1 MLIYLQLL
9 DTERERTLFT
19 ALYEK
24 YRHFLWYLANQIL
37 QDESLAEDAVHEAY
51 LTVIRYLDQIEGPDC
66 VRTRNFLET
75 IVRSRAL
82 DLLRRRKHVREEE
95 PLEDVQIGSGRDG
108 LDVMLRKENEEALIR
123 AIDQLSEENR
133 QIVICKYLFEMSSA
147 EIGDIMNLQEKTV
160 NVRLF
165 RARKQLQELLKQEVW
180 R

>member
-1 MLIYLQLL
+1 MY
-9 DTERERTLFT
+9 
-19 ALYEK
+19 
-24 YRHFLWYLANQIL
+24 YRPAGFRQVKQIL
-37 QDESLAEDAVHEAY
+37 IGFNEADKAVLDELNKLIAD
-51 LTVIRYLDQIEGPDC
+51 
-66 VRTRNFLET
+66 
-75 IVRSRAL
+75 
-82 DLLRRRKHVREEE
+82 
-95 PLEDVQIGSGRDG
+95 
-108 LDVMLRKENEEALIR
+108 EEALIR

>member
-1 MLIYLQLL
+1 
-9 DTERERTLFT
+9 
-19 ALYEK
+19 
-24 YRHFLWYLANQIL
+24 
-37 QDESLAEDAVHEAY
+37 
-51 LTVIRYLDQIEGPDC
+51 
-66 VRTRNFLET
+66 
-75 IVRSRAL
+75 
-82 DLLRRRKHVREEE
+82 
-95 PLEDVQIGSGRDG
+95 
-108 LDVMLRKENEEALIR
+108 MLRKENEEALIR